1 MSILEV
7 KNVSKAF
14 KDTKALDDVSI
25 QIEENKIYGLLG
37 RNGAGKTTLL
47 NIINN
52 RLFPDQGSITLDG
65 QDITEN
71 DQILRQFYL
80 IGEKNLFPD
89 TIKVKDVFKW
99 SKEFFPNFDMEY
111 ALKLSELFELPLK
124 KKVNDLSTGY
134 QSIFK
139 NITALSVNTPF
150 VFLDEPVLGLDAN
163 HRELFY
169 KTLIQK
175 YSENPFTFVISTH
188 LIDEVATVLENV
200 IIIKNGEILCQDSCE
215 NLLKQGY
222 SISGPASLVDSYIK
236 GRNTIGE
243 DVLGGLKTAYVLGAP
258 DPMHSGSLE
267 IAPLDLQKLF
277 IQLTNV

>member
-1 MSILEV
+1 MSALEI
-7 KNVSKAF
+7 KNVSKTF
-14 KDTKALDDVSI
+14 KDTKALDNVSVR
-25 QIEENKIYGLLG
+25 IEENKIYGLLG

-52 RLFPDQGSITLDG
+52 RLYPDQGSVTLDG
-65 QDITEN
+65 QDVSEN
-71 DQILRQFYL
+71 DQILKQFYL

-89 TIKVKDVFKW
+89 TIKVKDAFKW
-99 SKEFFPNFDMEY
+99 SGEFFPNFDMEY

-124 KKVNDLSTGY
+124 KKVTALSTGY
-134 QSIFK
+134 QSIFR

-150 VFLDEPVLGLDAN
+150 IFLDEPVLGLDAN

-175 YSENPFTFVISTH
+175 YSEDPFTCVISTH
-188 LIDEVATVLENV
+188 LIDEVATVLEDI
-200 IIIKNGEILCQDSCE
+200 IIIKKGKILCQDSCE

-222 SISGPASLVDSYIK
+222 SISGPASQVDSYIE
-236 GRNTIGE
+236 GRNTIGQ
-243 DVLGGLKTAYVLGAP
+243 DVLGGLKTAYILGTP
-258 DPMHSGSLE
+258 DSEELNGLE
-267 IAPLDLQKLF
+267 ITPLDLQKLF

>member
-1 MSILEV
+1 MSALEI
-7 KNVSKAF
+7 KNVSKTF
-14 KDTKALDDVSI
+14 KDTKALDNVSVR
-25 QIEENKIYGLLG
+25 IEENKIYGLLG

-52 RLFPDQGSITLDG
+52 RLYPDQGSVTLDG
-65 QDITEN
+65 QDVSEN
-71 DQILRQFYL
+71 DQILKQFYL

-89 TIKVKDVFKW
+89 TIKVKDAFKW
-99 SKEFFPNFDMEY
+99 SGEFFPNFDMEY

-124 KKVNDLSTGY
+124 KKVTALSTGY
-134 QSIFK
+134 QSIFR

-150 VFLDEPVLGLDAN
+150 IFLDEPVLGLDAN

-175 YSENPFTFVISTH
+175 YSEDPFTCVISTH
-188 LIDEVATVLENV
+188 LIDEVATVLEDI
-200 IIIKNGEILCQDSCE
+200 IIIKKGKILCQDSCE

-222 SISGPASLVDSYIK
+222 SISGPASQVDSYIE
-236 GRNTIGE
+236 GRNTIGQ
-243 DVLGGLKTAYVLGAP
+243 DVLGGLKTAYVLGTP
-258 DPMHSGSLE
+258 DSEELNGLE
-267 IAPLDLQKLF
+267 ITPLDLQKLF

>member
-47 NIINN
+47 NIIDN

-175 YSENPFTFVISTH
+175 YSENPFTCVISTH

-258 DPMHSGSLE
+258 DPMLSGSLE

>member
-175 YSENPFTFVISTH
+175 YSENPFTCVISTH

>member
-47 NIINN
+47 NIIDN

-175 YSENPFTFVISTH
+175 YSENPFTCVISTH

>member
-150 VFLDEPVLGLDAN
+150 VLLDEPVLGLDAN

-175 YSENPFTFVISTH
+175 YSEDPFTCVISTH

-200 IIIKNGEILCQDSCE
+200 IIIKNGKILCQDSCE

-222 SISGPASLVDSYIK
+222 AISGPASLVDSYIK

-243 DVLGGLKTAYVLGAP
+243 DILGGLKTAYVLGTP
-258 DPMHSGSLE
+258 DPLHSGSLE